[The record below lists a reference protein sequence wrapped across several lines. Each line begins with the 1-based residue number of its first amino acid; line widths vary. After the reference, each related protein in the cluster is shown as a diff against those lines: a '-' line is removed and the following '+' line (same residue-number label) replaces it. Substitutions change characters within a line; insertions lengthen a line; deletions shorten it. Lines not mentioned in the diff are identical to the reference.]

1 MAAALVVLSLS
12 ELWRVYGHP
21 SDLQWA
27 ARLAFLALAP
37 CLMGRFGPR
46 EWALSALAMAL
57 SAGLLMRTGGIDD
70 VLYALDR
77 AAFFGAFIYLV
88 TLLKEAAERSKSVL
102 ALGQYMT
109 RQPAGRRYYALSVGG
124 HLMGILLNFGAISLL
139 APLIQRGSKAAQ
151 AAGEATQ
158 AQAKMLEQQQLCAL
172 MRGFSWMVIWS
183 PTALT
188 QAILI
193 SSFDNTNAAIIIPL
207 GIAASIA
214 MILVGRVVDKIT
226 WRNFARPDTQIAP
239 VFPTQAAYRFLWV
252 CAVLI
257 ALTIAVAIGF
267 HVTAAMS
274 LMLVAPIVMLLWF
287 FAQNITQGAASAL
300 RATGTALYEVLFV
313 SALAPARSAYTLGM
327 AGFIGECAAKLAP
340 VAQVADSLNL
350 QAMPSWVFLSL
361 LPVIITLGGQIALSP
376 LLVVVFLAAVMNEL
390 PVLPADPN
398 LIVFALGAGW
408 ALGMFAS
415 PNASATLLVSGI
427 TGIAPTTLTWRWNG
441 VYALCCFAVFVASF
455 YCLSLVF

>member
-1 MAAALVVLSLS
+1 MATALVVLSIS

-37 CLMGRFGPR
+37 CLMPRFGPR
-46 EWALSALAMAL
+46 EWALSALALAL
-57 SAGLLMRTGGIDD
+57 SVGLLMRANGRDD

-88 TLLKEAAERSKSVL
+88 TLLKEAAVRSKSVL
-102 ALGQYMT
+102 ALGYFMT
-109 RQPAGRRYYALSVGG
+109 QQPAGRRYYALSVGG

-139 APLIQRGSKAAQ
+139 APLIQHGSRAAH
-151 AAGEATQ
+151 AAGEATK
-158 AQAKMLEQQQLCAL
+158 AQAEMLEQQQICAL
-172 MRGFSWMVIWS
+172 MRGFSWMIIWS

-193 SSFDNTNAAIIIPL
+193 SSFDDTNSAIIIPL

-214 MILVGRVVDKIT
+214 MILVGRGVDKFT
-226 WRNFARPDTQIAP
+226 WRNFERLDTHVTPI
-239 VFPTQAAYRFLWV
+239 FPAQAASRFLWV
-252 CAVLI
+252 CAALV
-257 ALTIAVAIGF
+257 ALTIAVAINF
-267 HVTAAMS
+267 QVTAAMS

-287 FAQNITQGAASAL
+287 FAQNISQGAVTAL
-300 RATGTALYEVLFV
+300 KATGTALYDVLFV
-313 SALAPARSAYTLGM
+313 SALAPARSAYTFGM

-340 VAQVADSLNL
+340 VAQVAESLNL

-361 LPVIITLGGQIALSP
+361 LPIIITLGGQIALSP

-408 ALGMFAS
+408 AFGMSAS

-441 VYALCCFAVFVASF
+441 VYALCCYAVFVASF
-455 YCLSLVF
+455 YGLSLVF